1 MYIVPDI
8 LFYHSHILPEIDDGS
23 KSAEESVQMLEKL
36 SEQGLERV
44 VATPHFYA
52 HREESVEGFIK
63 KRKSAYEKLC
73 RKNIPVKEIHLGAE
87 ILMESGISECDGI
100 EKLAIEGTNLIL
112 LEPPYYDCP
121 KNLTDEI
128 YSISYDYKLKPIIA
142 HIHRYIGLYEKSEIE
157 ELLKIDAVFQINN
170 QAFRNFREKHFVK
183 SLIKEGYPLV
193 FGSDCHNMTSRIP
206 DFDVILKKGKL
217 KESIERSDK
226 IFEEY
231 RK

>member
-1 MYIVPDI
+1 MFTD
-8 LFYHSHILPEIDDGS
+8 YHSHILPEIDDGS

-52 HREESVEGFIK
+52 HREESVESFIK

-73 RKNIPVKEIHLGAE
+73 RKNIPVKEIYLGAE

-100 EKLAIEGTNLIL
+100 EKLAIEETNLIL

>member
-1 MYIVPDI
+1 MFTD
-8 LFYHSHILPEIDDGS
+8 YHSHILPEIDDGS

-52 HREESVEGFIK
+52 HREESVESFIK

-73 RKNIPVKEIHLGAE
+73 RKDIPVKEIYLGAE

>member
-1 MYIVPDI
+1 MFTD
-8 LFYHSHILPEIDDGS
+8 YHSHILPEIDDGS

-52 HREESVEGFIK
+52 HREESVESFIK
-63 KRKSAYEKLC
+63 KRKSAYEKLS
-73 RKNIPVKEIHLGAE
+73 RKNIPVKEIYLGAE

>member
-1 MYIVPDI
+1 MFTD
-8 LFYHSHILPEIDDGS
+8 YHSHILPEIDDGS

-52 HREESVEGFIK
+52 HREESVESFIK

-73 RKNIPVKEIHLGAE
+73 RKNIPVKEIYLGAE

-157 ELLKIDAVFQINN
+157 ELLKIDAIFQINN

>member
-1 MYIVPDI
+1 MFTD
-8 LFYHSHILPEIDDGS
+8 YHSHILPEIDDGS

-52 HREESVEGFIK
+52 HREDSVEGFIK

>member
-1 MYIVPDI
+1 MFTD
-8 LFYHSHILPEIDDGS
+8 YHSHILPEIDDGS

-52 HREESVEGFIK
+52 HREDSVESFIK

-128 YSISYDYKLKPIIA
+128 YSISYDYKLKPVIA

>member
-1 MYIVPDI
+1 MFTD
-8 LFYHSHILPEIDDGS
+8 YHSHILPEIDDGS
-23 KSAEESVQMLEKL
+23 KSVEESVQMLEKL

-52 HREESVEGFIK
+52 HREESVESFIK

>member
-1 MYIVPDI
+1 MFTD
-8 LFYHSHILPEIDDGS
+8 YHSHILPEIDDGS

-36 SEQGLERV
+36 SEQGLE
-44 VATPHFYA
+44 
-52 HREESVEGFIK
+52 ESVESFIK

>member
-1 MYIVPDI
+1 MFTD
-8 LFYHSHILPEIDDGS
+8 YHSHILPGIDDGS

-52 HREESVEGFIK
+52 HREESAESFIE

-87 ILMESGISECDGI
+87 ILMESGISECEGI

-128 YSISYDYKLKPIIA
+128 YSISYDYKLKPVIA

-157 ELLKIDAVFQINN
+157 ELLKIDAIFQINN

-183 SLIKEGYPLV
+183 SLIKEGYPIV

>member
-1 MYIVPDI
+1 MFTD
-8 LFYHSHILPEIDDGS
+8 YHSHILPEIDDGS

-52 HREESVEGFIK
+52 HREESVESFIK

-73 RKNIPVKEIHLGAE
+73 RKNIPVKEIYLGAE

>member
-1 MYIVPDI
+1 MFTD
-8 LFYHSHILPEIDDGS
+8 YHSHILPEIDDGS

-52 HREESVEGFIK
+52 HREESVESFIK

-73 RKNIPVKEIHLGAE
+73 RKDIPVKEIYLGAE

-128 YSISYDYKLKPIIA
+128 YSISYDYKLKPVIA

>member
-1 MYIVPDI
+1 MFTD
-8 LFYHSHILPEIDDGS
+8 YHSHILPGIDDGS

-52 HREESVEGFIK
+52 HREESAESFIE

-128 YSISYDYKLKPIIA
+128 YSISYDYKLKPVIA

-157 ELLKIDAVFQINN
+157 ELLKIDAIFQINN

-183 SLIKEGYPLV
+183 SLIKEGYPIV

>member
-1 MYIVPDI
+1 MFTD
-8 LFYHSHILPEIDDGS
+8 YHSHILPEIDDGS

-52 HREESVEGFIK
+52 HREESVESFIK

-183 SLIKEGYPLV
+183 LLIKEGYPLV

>member
-1 MYIVPDI
+1 MFTD
-8 LFYHSHILPEIDDGS
+8 YHSHILPEIDDGS

-52 HREESVEGFIK
+52 HREESVESFIK

>member
-1 MYIVPDI
+1 MFTD
-8 LFYHSHILPEIDDGS
+8 YHSHILPEIDDGS

-52 HREESVEGFIK
+52 HREESVESFIK
-63 KRKSAYEKLC
+63 KRKSAYENLC
-73 RKNIPVKEIHLGAE
+73 RKDIPVKEIYLGAE

>member
-1 MYIVPDI
+1 MFTD
-8 LFYHSHILPEIDDGS
+8 YHSHILPEIDDGS

-52 HREESVEGFIK
+52 HREESVESFIK

-73 RKNIPVKEIHLGAE
+73 RKNIPVKEIYLGAE

-100 EKLAIEGTNLIL
+100 EKLAIEETNLIL

-157 ELLKIDAVFQINN
+157 ELLKIDAIFQINN

>member
-1 MYIVPDI
+1 MFTD
-8 LFYHSHILPEIDDGS
+8 YHSHILPEIDDGS

-52 HREESVEGFIK
+52 HREESVESFIK

-73 RKNIPVKEIHLGAE
+73 RKNIPVKEIYLGAE

-217 KESIERSDK
+217 KESIENKGRYYLPL
-226 IFEEY
+226 FF
-231 RK
+231 

>member
-1 MYIVPDI
+1 MFTD
-8 LFYHSHILPEIDDGS
+8 YHSHILPKIDDGS

-52 HREESVEGFIK
+52 HREESVESFIK

-73 RKNIPVKEIHLGAE
+73 RKDIPVKEIYLGAE

>member
-1 MYIVPDI
+1 MFTD
-8 LFYHSHILPEIDDGS
+8 YHSHILPEIDDGS

-52 HREESVEGFIK
+52 HREESVESFIK

-73 RKNIPVKEIHLGAE
+73 RKNISVKEIYLGAE

>member
-1 MYIVPDI
+1 MFTD
-8 LFYHSHILPEIDDGS
+8 YHSHILPEIDDGS

>member
-1 MYIVPDI
+1 MFTD
-8 LFYHSHILPEIDDGS
+8 YHSHILPEIDDGS

-52 HREESVEGFIK
+52 HREESVESFIK

-73 RKNIPVKEIHLGAE
+73 RKDIPVKEIYLGAE

-157 ELLKIDAVFQINN
+157 ELLKIDAIFQINN

>member
-1 MYIVPDI
+1 MFTD
-8 LFYHSHILPEIDDGS
+8 YHSHILPEIDDGS

-52 HREESVEGFIK
+52 HREESVESFIK

-73 RKNIPVKEIHLGAE
+73 RKNIPVKEIYLGAE

-183 SLIKEGYPLV
+183 SLIKDGYPLV

>member
-1 MYIVPDI
+1 MFTD
-8 LFYHSHILPEIDDGS
+8 YHSHILPEIDDGS

-52 HREESVEGFIK
+52 HREESVESFIK

-170 QAFRNFREKHFVK
+170 QAFRNF
-183 SLIKEGYPLV
+183 
-193 FGSDCHNMTSRIP
+193 
-206 DFDVILKKGKL
+206 
-217 KESIERSDK
+217 
-226 IFEEY
+226 
-231 RK
+231 

>member
-1 MYIVPDI
+1 MFTD
-8 LFYHSHILPEIDDGS
+8 YHSHILPEIDDGS

-52 HREESVEGFIK
+52 HREESVESFIK

-73 RKNIPVKEIHLGAE
+73 RKNIPVKEIYLGAE

-231 RK
+231 IK

>member
-1 MYIVPDI
+1 MFTD
-8 LFYHSHILPEIDDGS
+8 YHSHILPEIDDGS

-52 HREESVEGFIK
+52 HREESVESFIK

-73 RKNIPVKEIHLGAE
+73 RKNIPVKEIYLGAE

-206 DFDVILKKGKL
+206 EFDVILKKGKL

>member
-1 MYIVPDI
+1 MFTD
-8 LFYHSHILPEIDDGS
+8 YHSHILPEIDDGS

-52 HREESVEGFIK
+52 HREESVESFIK

-73 RKNIPVKEIHLGAE
+73 RKNIPVKEIYLGAE

-128 YSISYDYKLKPIIA
+128 YSISYDYKLKPVIA